1 MNDMNS
7 FSKYQLELEKF
18 LLSRGE
24 RKHTHDVCLNVTYE
38 GEKLETLTFAN
49 TKVLFDFNDNNSNR
63 IFIWELAHAPN
74 EYYEDFKPLY
84 QKFEFDRTNGRLI
97 ITGTGNYGKYK
108 VTLF

>member
-24 RKHTHDVCLNVTYE
+24 HKHTHDVCLNVIYE